1 MATKLKRRLLSFC
14 LALSV
19 AASLGMSAAAAEP
32 STEQDYLS
40 LPHVGEIGP
49 EIAPS
54 NTYKN
59 VDLDSELLSATG
71 PDEVSSI
78 LKDRYIEKISSMSES
93 ELSEKIA
100 AIENSA
106 STRANDNYVVSK
118 TTVILELCTNDGIG
132 LTDIY
137 TAYDTSEQAS
147 SLAAEKYNDGGGY
160 QDSYRHFIW
169 NHMMADDMGK
179 YDARTIAC
187 NYEWQAVI
195 LADVEDVYYDAVQ
208 EYILMPGVSAATAVV
223 LAYTDAMEYAV
234 ELRDTHIALCAGDFS
249 YFQDVFEDVA
259 VRDLWNNCYGRA
271 YADEYSYSY
280 DTAFSVANANGELI
294 NSDSA
299 VSYDNTYNV
308 WDWDWYTP

>member
-93 ELSEKIA
+93 ELSEKLQQSKILPPREPTITMSFPRQLLFLSFA
-100 AIENSA
+100 QMM
-106 STRANDNYVVSK
+106 VS
-118 TTVILELCTNDGIG
+118 G
-132 LTDIY
+132 
-137 TAYDTSEQAS
+137 
-147 SLAAEKYNDGGGY
+147 
-160 QDSYRHFIW
+160 
-169 NHMMADDMGK
+169 
-179 YDARTIAC
+179 
-187 NYEWQAVI
+187 
-195 LADVEDVYYDAVQ
+195 
-208 EYILMPGVSAATAVV
+208 
-223 LAYTDAMEYAV
+223 
-234 ELRDTHIALCAGDFS
+234 
-249 YFQDVFEDVA
+249 
-259 VRDLWNNCYGRA
+259 
-271 YADEYSYSY
+271 
-280 DTAFSVANANGELI
+280 
-294 NSDSA
+294 
-299 VSYDNTYNV
+299 
-308 WDWDWYTP
+308 